1 MITVTEEAKQYLIRM
16 LKAQNR
22 LAVLLGLDAA
32 GCTGFKY
39 TWTPVASNIADNV
52 IDLDD
57 DYSLVFDKTTALNIF
72 DSTID
77 IVIEGLN
84 KRLTVT
90 NPNVDHMCGCGESV
104 SFKNV

>member
-16 LKAQNR
+16 LRAHDR
-22 LAVLLGLDAA
+22 LAVKLGLDAA

-39 TWTPVASNIADNV
+39 TWTPVTTNIADNV
-52 IDLDD
+52 ICLDD
-57 DYSLVFDKTTALNIF
+57 EYSLVFDKMTALNVVN
-72 DSTID
+72 STID

-84 KRLTVT
+84 KRLSVI

-104 SFKNV
+104 SFKND